1 MSAAKLV
8 KLGAQ
13 VEVEA
18 GLGPGAVLP
27 TTPISKPAQPSPPT
41 ARRSSVLRRH
51 GSAPAQTAGGGN
63 RAGSSPVRVHASL
76 LDPFNEKE
84 LIQKFAERGISAISM
99 ELIPRTTRAQKMD
112 VLSSQANLGGY
123 EAVILAARHANK
135 IFPMMTT
142 AAGTILPAKVFII
155 GVGVAGLQAI
165 ATAKRLGAKVTA
177 YDTRPVVEEQVKS
190 LGAQFFKIDL
200 GETGQTKDGYAKA
213 LTEEQIQKQRDAMK
227 KTCGDSDVVITAA
240 QVFGRRA
247 PILVTAEMLN
257 AMKPGSVVVDL
268 AVETGGNVEGVVYD
282 QVTDRN
288 GVKIVGIA
296 NLPGARAAACQP
308 GLFRKPHEPDRGI
321 LGQAEQKFRP
331 QARRRNHQ
339 GLPGHARRQ
348 NRERKT
354 RRQTQ
359 LSPMD
364 TNILFIFILSIF
376 IGFEVI
382 SKVPSMLHTPLMSGT
397 NAIHGIILFGGILVL
412 ADAATPLARTLG
424 FVAVIFGSANVFGG
438 FMVTDRM
445 LQMFKKKKK

>member
-1 MSAAKLV
+1 MILRVRKPPVGEIALLK
-8 KLGAQ
+8 
-13 VEVEA
+13 A
-18 GLGPGAVLP
+18 GC
-27 TTPISKPAQPSPPT
+27 
-41 ARRSSVLRRH
+41 
-51 GSAPAQTAGGGN
+51 
-63 RAGSSPVRVHASL
+63 VHMSL

-84 LIQKFAERGISAISM
+84 LIQKLAERNVSAISM
-99 ELIPRTTRAQKMD
+99 ELVPRTTRAQKMD

-123 EAVILAARHANK
+123 EAVILAARYSNK

-213 LTEEQIQKQRDAMK
+213 LTEEQVQKQRDAMK

-247 PILVTAEMLN
+247 PILVTSEMLN

-296 NLPGARAAACQP
+296 NLPARVP
-308 GLFRKPHEPDRGI
+308 L
-321 LGQAEQKFRP
+321 
-331 QARRRNHQ
+331 
-339 GLPGHARRQ
+339 HASQ
-348 NRERKT
+348 
-354 RRQTQ
+354 
-359 LSPMD
+359 
-364 TNILFIFILSIF
+364 
-376 IGFEVI
+376 VY
-382 SKVPSMLHTPLMSGT
+382 
-397 NAIHGIILFGGILVL
+397 
-412 ADAATPLARTLG
+412 
-424 FVAVIFGSANVFGG
+424 SANLTSLIEEFWDKQNKNFVLKLDDEIIKGCLVTHGG
-438 FMVTDRM
+438 KIVNEK
-445 LQMFKKKKK
+445 LAAKPN